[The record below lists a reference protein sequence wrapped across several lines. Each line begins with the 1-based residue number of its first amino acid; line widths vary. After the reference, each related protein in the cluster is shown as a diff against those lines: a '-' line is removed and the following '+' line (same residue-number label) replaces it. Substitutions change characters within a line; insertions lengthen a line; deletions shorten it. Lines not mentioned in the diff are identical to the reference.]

1 MDEELKAYLDS
12 MRAENAAAHVET
24 RRYAEQLISE
34 TRTDFG
40 AVWERFESKI
50 ELVAEGVLGANE
62 RIDRLD
68 AKVDGLEAK
77 VDRLET
83 RVDHLD
89 TKVDRLETKV
99 DHLAGE
105 MRSGFAGVRSLITSL
120 DRRVTT
126 LEQH

>member
-68 AKVDGLEAK
+68 AKVDGLDA
-77 VDRLET
+77 
-83 RVDHLD
+83 
-89 TKVDRLETKV
+89 KVDRLETKV

-105 MRSGFAGVRSLITSL
+105 MRSGFASVRSLITSL
-120 DRRVTT
+120 DGRVTT